1 MKRPR
6 LHPDDLDNES
16 RVLGAVDALLLSSV
30 NYKLMSAR
38 ILEAQDKLQA
48 ASEID
53 AWIAYLDIE
62 QLVNERVN
70 FMLMTA
76 IKFAFHE
83 GRRHQRHRRGGR

>member
-6 LHPDDLDNES
+6 LHPDDLEHES

-30 NYKLMSAR
+30 NYKKMSAR

-53 AWIAYLDIE
+53 AWIIYLDIE

-70 FMLMTA
+70 FTLMTA
-76 IKFAFHE
+76 IQSAFNE
-83 GRRHQRHRRGGR
+83 GRRGGR